1 MEKRLREKIDCGQYR
16 PAQLILTEIKAMA
29 GEGDTNRQVFEEIR
43 RDADTRW
50 KRTRE
55 HS

>member
-1 MEKRLREKIDCGQYR
+1 MIPDDWLDLGLYR

-29 GEGDTNRQVFEEIR
+29 GEGDTNQQVFEEIR

-50 KRTRE
+50 KHTWE